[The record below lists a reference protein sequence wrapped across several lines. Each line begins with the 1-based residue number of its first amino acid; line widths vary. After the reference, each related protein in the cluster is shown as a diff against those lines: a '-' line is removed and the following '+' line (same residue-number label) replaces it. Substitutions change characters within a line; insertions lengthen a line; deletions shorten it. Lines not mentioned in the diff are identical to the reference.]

1 MTSHEN
7 HIKLGQNR
15 AWKIGRLEQLFRRSG
30 LFRWPLARHDRAI
43 INGGLQDNWRGNAAD
58 GSVFLAAAHTDS
70 AQTPSFHNF
79 NWLRDLRARGGNDA
93 RTAAR
98 GLIESWLD
106 KNHNWHPNRWQPDIM
121 GTRIS
126 NLLFC
131 YGWYGESASED
142 FQNKLAASIARQ
154 AHCMALDWRR
164 LVSKDSQI
172 TALKGLA
179 IAEAALGCSADE
191 MQALIDI
198 ALPRI
203 EARLFDDGGHK
214 SRMPE
219 THFYMLR
226 DLIELRSAAAFAG
239 LGEDKTLDR
248 IIAKMGTI
256 CRMWRHGNG
265 SFTHMN
271 GAGIV
276 PADLIDETLARAGSR
291 GKVLQHAPYSG
302 FLRFSSGRST
312 IIMDTGTPC
321 SEADITGF
329 GTLGFEFSF
338 GSTLLIVN
346 PGQPPV
352 AANLHRLLCSTSAHS
367 TLSLDGQNSSS
378 PADNRMATT
387 NDIEFDQVEG
397 GLMTRVS
404 HNGYEKSHGIIHKR
418 TLYLTTN
425 GGNLRGADRLEYTGA
440 PGEMPRQAIIRF
452 HLHPKV
458 SAAMLGNGRVLMKIR
473 GNRIGWIFK
482 AGKCDVSIDTSI
494 YFDAGMRQSAQQ
506 IVLTAPMTNIRS
518 VGSQDIKWAF
528 QRNDTV

>member
-1 MTSHEN
+1 M
-7 HIKLGQNR
+7 
-15 AWKIGRLEQLFRRSG
+15 GRLEQLFRRSG
-30 LFRWPLARHDRAI
+30 LFRWPLARHERAI

-58 GSVFLAAAHTDS
+58 GSVFLSAAHADS
-70 AQTPSFHNF
+70 VQTQSFHNF

-98 GLIESWLD
+98 RLIEAWLD
-106 KNHNWHPNRWQPDIM
+106 KNHNWHPEYWQPDVM
-121 GTRIS
+121 GTRLS

-131 YGWYGESASED
+131 YGWYGVSATEE
-142 FQNKLAASIARQ
+142 FQNKLAASVARQ
-154 AHCMALDWRR
+154 AHCLVLDWRR
-164 LVSKDSQI
+164 LNSKDSQI

-179 IAEAALGCSADE
+179 VAEAALGCSQDE
-191 MQALIDI
+191 MQALLDI
-198 ALPRI
+198 AIPRI
-203 EARLFDDGGHK
+203 EAQIFDDGGHK

-226 DLIELRSAAAFAG
+226 DLIEFRSASAFAG
-239 LGEDKTLDR
+239 LGEDKTLDH
-248 IIAKMGTI
+248 IIGKMGAI

-276 PADLIDETLARAGSR
+276 AAELIDETLARAGSR

-302 FLRFSSGRST
+302 FMRFSSGRST
-312 IIMDTGTPC
+312 IIMDIGAPC
-321 SEADITGF
+321 DEANITGF

-338 GSTLLIVN
+338 GSNLLIVN
-346 PGQPPV
+346 PGQPPIGE
-352 AANLHRLLCSTSAHS
+352 NLHRLLCSTSAHS

-378 PADNRMATT
+378 FGDNRIASTS
-387 NDIEFDQVEG
+387 DIEFGQVDG
-397 GLMTRVS
+397 GLMTTAS
-404 HNGYEKSHGIIHKR
+404 HSGYEKSHGIVHQR
-418 TLYLTTN
+418 TLYLATN

-440 PGEMPRQAIIRF
+440 PGELPRQAIIRF

-458 SAAMLGNGRVLMKIR
+458 SAAILGNGRVLMKIR

-482 AGKCDVSIDTSI
+482 AGQCNVSIDTSI

-518 VGSQDIKWAF
+518 VGSQHIKWAF